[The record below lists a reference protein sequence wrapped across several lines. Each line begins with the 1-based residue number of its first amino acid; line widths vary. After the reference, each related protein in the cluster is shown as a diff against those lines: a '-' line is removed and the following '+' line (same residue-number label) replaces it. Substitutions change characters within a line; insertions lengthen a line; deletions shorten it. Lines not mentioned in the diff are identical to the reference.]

1 MGPSTSPIVHAWK
14 DIRALRRA
22 QPTNINGGSGFTE
35 RRQARGVHRLT
46 LDQLVRGLNPFWRL
60 LGAVMLTMQ
69 LVGFAR
75 HAAPV
80 GYSHP
85 LRLNRT

>member
-1 MGPSTSPIVHAWK
+1 VDRS
-14 DIRALRRA
+14 
-22 QPTNINGGSGFTE
+22 QPLNWSGASAFTE
-35 RRQARGVHRLT
+35 RRRARGVHRLT
-46 LDQLVRGLNPFWRL
+46 LDELVRGLNPFWRL